1 MAPRPKPGAALLT
14 LCAWRHPRTQP
25 GNFSQDIQAVQNQ
38 LAAQIG
44 QVKSEVGH
52 MRQEMRQEMSQLR
65 KEMREIMACI
75 SQLMNASETRTAAK
89 K

>member
-1 MAPRPKPGAALLT
+1 
-14 LCAWRHPRTQP
+14 
-25 GNFSQDIQAVQNQ
+25 VQNQ

-75 SQLMNASETRTAAK
+75 SQLKNASETRTAAK